1 MTGASLLEE
10 LCLKRFDLI
19 KIDIEGVET
28 LPLQTAA
35 NPPYSLLLLTDQY
48 RCTDTI
54 ANCC

>member
-1 MTGASLLEE
+1 MTVASLLEE

-35 NPPYSLLLLTDQY
+35 NPP
-48 RCTDTI
+48 
-54 ANCC
+54 